1 MKIFLVNQKKKIR
14 FKYKAKF
21 KPKPKR
27 KLKRIII
34 KIFICFITL
43 ILFLFID
50 KITINQ
56 NEDIFKINNTSK
68 TKVAM
73 CTIAKKENRYI
84 KYFVEFY
91 IKLGYNH
98 IYFYDNNEIG
108 DEKISDL
115 PIDKKGIKK
124 GFITVINYPRREGN
138 FIADSYYECY
148 ENYNLQYDWISFF
161 DIDEYLIL
169 EPRNLTIQEFL
180 ESPRYNNCESLQ
192 LNWRVFTDNEQLD
205 YIDKPLMERFPIET
219 KYKSEN
225 MHVKTSVRGR
235 LNYTKIKK
243 IGSQHTLY
251 SNIIACTCSGR
262 PTDWN
267 YYVWPPDFK
276 FASLN
281 HYVTKS
287 INEFFYKK
295 YKTKVDVDKI
305 PEKRKIKLFNYFF
318 AVNKKTQE
326 KVDIFNKIFH
336 TNYTMK

>member
-1 MKIFLVNQKKKIR
+1 MKIFLVNKKKKIR

-115 PIDKKGIKK
+115 PIVKKGIKK
-124 GFITVINYPRREGN
+124 GFITVIDYPRREGN

-169 EPRNLTIQEFL
+169 
-180 ESPRYNNCESLQ
+180 
-192 LNWRVFTDNEQLD
+192 
-205 YIDKPLMERFPIET
+205 
-219 KYKSEN
+219 
-225 MHVKTSVRGR
+225 
-235 LNYTKIKK
+235 
-243 IGSQHTLY
+243 
-251 SNIIACTCSGR
+251 
-262 PTDWN
+262 
-267 YYVWPPDFK
+267 
-276 FASLN
+276 
-281 HYVTKS
+281 
-287 INEFFYKK
+287 
-295 YKTKVDVDKI
+295 
-305 PEKRKIKLFNYFF
+305 
-318 AVNKKTQE
+318 
-326 KVDIFNKIFH
+326 
-336 TNYTMK
+336 